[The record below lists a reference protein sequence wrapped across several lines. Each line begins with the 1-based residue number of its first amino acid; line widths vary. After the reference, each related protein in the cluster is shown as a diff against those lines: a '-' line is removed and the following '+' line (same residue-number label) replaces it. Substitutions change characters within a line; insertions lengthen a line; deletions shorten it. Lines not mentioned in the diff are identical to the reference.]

1 MKKSILVIFGIFTL
15 LALPTGLL
23 FNSDGNIPLGMVIL
37 DVAEDTAEEVID
49 VGKPLAPKEPKKV
62 EAVEEK
68 SEEKTKSKEDNSDEK
83 ELILVEKKVTKEEPT
98 EEKVEESKKSS
109 SGESSSSSKKK
120 KSLPSCSDYV
130 DNNINYFK
138 KGTCKDDR
146 GKFMNKKYPEDYCDG
161 DNKMVMEFAC
171 SEKNS
176 CEGSWYVCPNGCEN
190 GACILE
196 EKQEE
201 LQPDINL
208 VSLDSKNN
216 KIVTNVKNIGTKSSD
231 FKLKIT
237 SGNESYISDVDY
249 NVKPGELIE
258 VELDSSNIN
267 IDSEYSVEV
276 LSEDDQNLDNNVKN
290 SVLKKENVVEIT
302 GNVVVEKKE
311 KENIFQKIT
320 NFLREVFFN

>member
-1 MKKSILVIFGIFTL
+1 MKKSVLVILGIFTL

-23 FNSDGNIPLGMVIL
+23 FNSEGNLPLGMVIL

-68 SEEKTKSKEDNSDEK
+68 EDSSEEKEEDASE
-83 ELILVEKKVTKEEPT
+83 ELVLVENEVEETREEP
-98 EEKVEESKKSS
+98 KKSS
-109 SGESSSSSKKK
+109 SSSSSSSKKK

-138 KGTCKDDR
+138 KGTCKDNR
-146 GKFMNKKYPEDYCDG
+146 GKFMNKKYPSDYCDG

-171 SEKNS
+171 SEENS

-196 EKQEE
+196 EKQEK

-216 KIVTNVKNIGTKSSD
+216 KIISNVKNIGTKSSD
-231 FKLKIT
+231 FKLKII
-237 SGNESYISDVDY
+237 SGNNSYVSDVNY

-258 VELDSSNIN
+258 VELDSNKIDIN
-267 IDSEYSVEV
+267 SEYSVEI
-276 LSEDDQNLDNNVKN
+276 LTEDDENLENNIK
-290 SVLKKENVVEIT
+290 SSILKKEDVIEIT
-302 GNVVVEKKE
+302 GNVIVEKE
-311 KENIFQKIT
+311 KENIFEKIK
-320 NFLREVFFN
+320 NFLRGLFLN